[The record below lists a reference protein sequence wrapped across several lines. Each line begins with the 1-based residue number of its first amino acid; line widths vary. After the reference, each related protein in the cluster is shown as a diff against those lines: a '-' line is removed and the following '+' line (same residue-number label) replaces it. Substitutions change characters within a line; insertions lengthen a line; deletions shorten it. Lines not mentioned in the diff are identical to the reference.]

1 MEAKFFESLRALII
15 ELIENRNPVYDQLT
29 PMLSAYDA
37 GSWAEIDPELKHH
50 NLLQFENVLYN
61 RDGFSGSTF
70 QIKETETFRNL
81 DLALREYKKKVQ
93 SLL

>member
-15 ELIENRNPVYDQLT
+15 QLIETRNPVYDQLT

-50 NLLQFENVLYN
+50 NLLQF
-61 RDGFSGSTF
+61 D
-70 QIKETETFRNL
+70 Q
-81 DLALREYKKKVQ
+81 
-93 SLL
+93 